1 MEKDVVLMQFSYSR
15 VDLFKRCPYHF
26 KLRYIDRLTE
36 LPNYEANSP
45 LIVGHALHTGIEKGK
60 KVMLKE
66 FYNAFPLVTNDVIN
80 EAIKLEHNLEKAEEW
95 LSDFN
100 NSFSFTGG
108 YEFIHEY
115 EINKPEFI
123 GFVDLIVKRKGTN
136 DIAIIDFKY
145 SNAIEKYKESP
156 QLQIYKYYLE
166 QEGYNVIAMGYLFLP
181 KTSIRQKKDEDLI
194 QFRKRLNVTMRKLKT
209 TCLKIEPQEMEIIY
223 FLNQCREIQEAIQ
236 EKTFNW
242 IKNPNDECFA
252 CNPRFAPEY
261 LEQLRDDK
269 GELIMTLPKNIRRE
283 KKIDER
289 PDFWIYGDSY
299 VGKSTFVDQFDDLLF
314 LNTDGNTDNT
324 TSPVINIKDEV
335 VKEGRITKRTFAWE
349 QFLSVVSELETDK
362 DSGFKAIAIDL
373 FEDLREHCR
382 IYVFDKNGWEH
393 ESDGGY
399 GKGWAMVKTEFN
411 NAIKRLKNLGYQI
424 IYISKEV
431 KSETTLKGGAVRTNF
446 IPNID
451 DKTANFTTGTVD
463 LTIRAFMNSD
473 GVRLLQLSKQ
483 RNVFG
488 GGRFNFLN
496 DTCELS
502 KDEFIQELI
511 NAQKAS
517 HAKIT
522 AKTKPIKEE
531 IKEDKSVKQTVKEET
546 KDTEEVPPGETITDK
561 EEVIEEPKRKTRKR
575 KSSTKEAVEE
585 AKAEE
590 KEETLDEKPKRTRRS
605 RRKKTE

>member
-1 MEKDVVLMQFSYSR
+1 MQFSYSR

-60 KVMLKE
+60 KAMLKE

-223 FLNQCREIQEAIQ
+223 FLNQCREIKEAIQ

-349 QFLSVVSELETDK
+349 QFLNVVSELETDK

-531 IKEDKSVKQTVKEET
+531 IKENKSVKQTIKEDT
-546 KDTEEVPPGETITDK
+546 KITEEVPPGETITDK
-561 EEVIEEPKRKTRKR
+561 EEVIEEPKRKARKR

>member
-1 MEKDVVLMQFSYSR
+1 MQFSYSR

-60 KVMLKE
+60 KAMLKE

-223 FLNQCREIQEAIQ
+223 FLNQCKEIKEAIQ

-349 QFLSVVSELETDK
+349 QFLNVVSELETDK

-585 AKAEE
+585 AKADE
-590 KEETLDEKPKRTRRS
+590 KEETLDEKPKRARRS

>member
-1 MEKDVVLMQFSYSR
+1 MQFSYSR

-36 LPNYEANSP
+36 LPNYDANSP
-45 LIVGHALHTGIEKGK
+45 LIIGHALHTGIEKGK
-60 KVMLKE
+60 KAMLKE

-95 LSDFN
+95 LSDVN
-100 NSFSFTGG
+100 NRFSFTGG

-123 GFVDLIVKRKGTN
+123 GFVDLIVKRKGKN

-223 FLNQCREIQEAIQ
+223 FLNECKEIKKAIQ

-349 QFLSVVSELETDK
+349 QFLNVVSELETDK

-522 AKTKPIKEE
+522 AKTKLIKEE

-546 KDTEEVPPGETITDK
+546 KDTEEVPPGEAITDK
-561 EEVIEEPKRKTRKR
+561 EEIIEEPKRKTRKR

>member
-1 MEKDVVLMQFSYSR
+1 MQFSYSR

-60 KVMLKE
+60 KAMLKE

-80 EAIKLEHNLEKAEEW
+80 EAIKLEHNLEKAKEW

-108 YEFIHEY
+108 YVFIHEY

-223 FLNQCREIQEAIQ
+223 FLNECKEIKEAIQ

-299 VGKSTFVDQFDDLLF
+299 VGKSTFVDKFDDLLF

-349 QFLSVVSELETDK
+349 QFLNVVSELETDK

-531 IKEDKSVKQTVKEET
+531 IKEDKSVKQTIKEDT
-546 KDTEEVPPGETITDK
+546 KITEEVPPGETITDK
-561 EEVIEEPKRKTRKR
+561 EEVIEEPKRKARKR

>member
-1 MEKDVVLMQFSYSR
+1 MQFSYSR

-36 LPNYEANSP
+36 LTNYEANSP

-60 KVMLKE
+60 KAMLKE

-223 FLNQCREIQEAIQ
+223 FLNECREIKEAIQ

-299 VGKSTFVDQFDDLLF
+299 VGKSTFVDQFDNLLF

-349 QFLSVVSELETDK
+349 QFLNVVSELETDK

-546 KDTEEVPPGETITDK
+546 KDTEEVPPDETITDK

>member
-1 MEKDVVLMQFSYSR
+1 MQFSYSR

-60 KVMLKE
+60 KAMLKE

-80 EAIKLEHNLEKAEEW
+80 EAIKLEHNLEKAKEW

-108 YEFIHEY
+108 YVFIHEY

-223 FLNQCREIQEAIQ
+223 FLNECKEIKEAIQ

-299 VGKSTFVDQFDDLLF
+299 VGKSTFVDKFDDLLF

-349 QFLSVVSELETDK
+349 QFLNVVSELETDK

-399 GKGWAMVKTEFN
+399 GKGWTMVKTEFN

-522 AKTKPIKEE
+522 AKIKPIKEE

-546 KDTEEVPPGETITDK
+546 KGTEEVPPGETITDK
-561 EEVIEEPKRKTRKR
+561 EEVIEEPKIKTRKR

>member
-1 MEKDVVLMQFSYSR
+1 MQFSYSR

-60 KVMLKE
+60 KAMLKE

-80 EAIKLEHNLEKAEEW
+80 EAIKLEHNLEKAKEW

-108 YEFIHEY
+108 YVFIHEY

-223 FLNQCREIQEAIQ
+223 FLNECKEIKEAIQ

-299 VGKSTFVDQFDDLLF
+299 VGKSTFVDKFDDLLF

-349 QFLSVVSELETDK
+349 QFLNVVSELETDK
-362 DSGFKAIAIDL
+362 NSGFKAIAIDL

-522 AKTKPIKEE
+522 AKIKPIKEE

-546 KDTEEVPPGETITDK
+546 KGTEEVPPGETITDK

>member
-1 MEKDVVLMQFSYSR
+1 MQFSYSR

-26 KLRYIDRLTE
+26 KLRYIARLTE

-60 KVMLKE
+60 KAMLKE

-80 EAIKLEHNLEKAEEW
+80 EAIKLEHNLEKAKEW

-108 YEFIHEY
+108 YVFIHEY

-223 FLNQCREIQEAIQ
+223 FLNECKEIKEAIQ

-299 VGKSTFVDQFDDLLF
+299 VGKSTFVDKFDDLLF

-349 QFLSVVSELETDK
+349 QFLNVVSELETDK

-522 AKTKPIKEE
+522 AKIKPIKEE

-546 KDTEEVPPGETITDK
+546 KGTEEVPPGETITDK

>member
-45 LIVGHALHTGIEKGK
+45 LVVGHALHTGIEKGK
-60 KVMLKE
+60 KAMLKE

-223 FLNQCREIQEAIQ
+223 FLNQCREIKEAIQ

-349 QFLSVVSELETDK
+349 QFLNVVSELETDK

-522 AKTKPIKEE
+522 AKTKPIKE
-531 IKEDKSVKQTVKEET
+531 DKSVKQTVKEET

>member
-1 MEKDVVLMQFSYSR
+1 MQFSYSR

-36 LPNYEANSP
+36 LTNYEANSP

-60 KVMLKE
+60 KAMLKE

-156 QLQIYKYYLE
+156 QLQIYKYFLE

-181 KTSIRQKKDEDLI
+181 KTSIKQKKDEDLI

-223 FLNQCREIQEAIQ
+223 FLNECREIKKVIQ

-349 QFLSVVSELETDK
+349 QFLNVVSELETDK

-522 AKTKPIKEE
+522 AKTKPIKE
-531 IKEDKSVKQTVKEET
+531 DKSVKQTVKEET
-546 KDTEEVPPGETITDK
+546 KNTEEVPPGETITDK

>member
-1 MEKDVVLMQFSYSR
+1 MQFSYSR

-60 KVMLKE
+60 KAMLKE

-80 EAIKLEHNLEKAEEW
+80 EAIKLEHNLEKAKEW

-108 YEFIHEY
+108 YVFIHEY
-115 EINKPEFI
+115 EKNKPEFI

-223 FLNQCREIQEAIQ
+223 FLNECKEIKEAIQ

-242 IKNPNDECFA
+242 IKNPYDECFA

-299 VGKSTFVDQFDDLLF
+299 VGKSTFVDKFDDLLF

-349 QFLSVVSELETDK
+349 QFLNVVSELETDK

-522 AKTKPIKEE
+522 AKIKPIKEE

-546 KDTEEVPPGETITDK
+546 KGTEEVPPGETITDK

>member
-1 MEKDVVLMQFSYSR
+1 MQFSYSR

-36 LPNYEANSP
+36 LTNYEANSP

-60 KVMLKE
+60 KAMLKE

-223 FLNQCREIQEAIQ
+223 FLNECREIKEAIQ

-349 QFLSVVSELETDK
+349 QFLNVVSELETDK

-546 KDTEEVPPGETITDK
+546 KDTEEVPPGEAITDK
-561 EEVIEEPKRKTRKR
+561 EEMIEEPKRKTRKR

>member
-1 MEKDVVLMQFSYSR
+1 MQFSYSR

-60 KVMLKE
+60 KAMLKE

-80 EAIKLEHNLEKAEEW
+80 EAIKLEHNLEKAKEW

-108 YEFIHEY
+108 YVFIHEY

-194 QFRKRLNVTMRKLKT
+194 QFKKRLNVTMRKLKT

-223 FLNQCREIQEAIQ
+223 FLNECKEIKEAIQ

-299 VGKSTFVDQFDDLLF
+299 VGKSTFVDKFDDLLF

-349 QFLSVVSELETDK
+349 QFLNVVSELETDK

-522 AKTKPIKEE
+522 AKIKPIKEE

-546 KDTEEVPPGETITDK
+546 KGTEEVPPGETITDK

>member
-1 MEKDVVLMQFSYSR
+1 MQFSYSR

-60 KVMLKE
+60 KAMLKE

-223 FLNQCREIQEAIQ
+223 FLNQCREIKEAIQ

-335 VKEGRITKRTFAWE
+335 VKEGRITKRTFSWE
-349 QFLSVVSELETDK
+349 QFLNVVSELETDK

-531 IKEDKSVKQTVKEET
+531 IKEDKSVKQTIKEDT
-546 KDTEEVPPGETITDK
+546 KITEEVPPGETITDK
-561 EEVIEEPKRKTRKR
+561 EEVIEEPKRKARKR

>member
-1 MEKDVVLMQFSYSR
+1 MQFSYSR

-36 LPNYEANSP
+36 LTNYEANSP

-60 KVMLKE
+60 KAMLKE

-223 FLNQCREIQEAIQ
+223 FLNECREIKEAIH

-349 QFLSVVSELETDK
+349 QFLNVVSELETDK

-546 KDTEEVPPGETITDK
+546 KDTEEVPPDETITDK

>member
-1 MEKDVVLMQFSYSR
+1 MQFSYSR

-60 KVMLKE
+60 KAMLKE

-223 FLNQCREIQEAIQ
+223 FLNQCREIKEAIQ

-349 QFLSVVSELETDK
+349 QFLNVVSELETDK

-531 IKEDKSVKQTVKEET
+531 IKEDKSLKQTVKEET
-546 KDTEEVPPGETITDK
+546 KDIEEVPPGETITDK
-561 EEVIEEPKRKTRKR
+561 EEMIEEPKRKARKR

>member
-1 MEKDVVLMQFSYSR
+1 MQFSYSR

-60 KVMLKE
+60 KAMLKE

-80 EAIKLEHNLEKAEEW
+80 EAIKLEHNLEKAKEW

-108 YEFIHEY
+108 YVFIHEY

-223 FLNQCREIQEAIQ
+223 FLNECKEIKEAIQ

-299 VGKSTFVDQFDDLLF
+299 VGKSTFVDKFDDLLF
-314 LNTDGNTDNT
+314 LNTDRNTDNT

-349 QFLSVVSELETDK
+349 QFLNVVSELETDK

-399 GKGWAMVKTEFN
+399 GKGWTMVKTEFN

-522 AKTKPIKEE
+522 AKIKPIKEE

-546 KDTEEVPPGETITDK
+546 KGTEEVPPGETITDK

>member
-1 MEKDVVLMQFSYSR
+1 MQFSYSR

-60 KVMLKE
+60 KAMLKE

-80 EAIKLEHNLEKAEEW
+80 EAIKLEHNLEKAKEW

-108 YEFIHEY
+108 YVFIHEY

-223 FLNQCREIQEAIQ
+223 FLNECKEIKEAIQ

-299 VGKSTFVDQFDDLLF
+299 VGKSTFVDKFDDLLF

-349 QFLSVVSELETDK
+349 QFLNVVSELETDK

-522 AKTKPIKEE
+522 AKIKPIKEE

-546 KDTEEVPPGETITDK
+546 KGTEEVPPGETITDK

-605 RRKKTE
+605 RRKKNE

>member
-60 KVMLKE
+60 KAMLKE

-80 EAIKLEHNLEKAEEW
+80 EAIKLEHNLEKAKEW

-108 YEFIHEY
+108 YVFIHEY

-223 FLNQCREIQEAIQ
+223 FLNECKEIKEAIQ

-299 VGKSTFVDQFDDLLF
+299 VGKSTFVDKFDDLLF

-349 QFLSVVSELETDK
+349 QFLNVVSELETDK

-522 AKTKPIKEE
+522 AKIKPIKEE

-546 KDTEEVPPGETITDK
+546 KGTEEVPPGETITDK

>member
-1 MEKDVVLMQFSYSR
+1 MQFSYSR

-60 KVMLKE
+60 KAMLKE

-223 FLNQCREIQEAIQ
+223 FLNQCREIKEAIQ

-349 QFLSVVSELETDK
+349 QFLNVVSELETDK

-531 IKEDKSVKQTVKEET
+531 IKEDKSLKQTVKEET
-546 KDTEEVPPGETITDK
+546 KDIEEVPPGETITDK
-561 EEVIEEPKRKTRKR
+561 EEVIEEPKRKARKR

>member
-1 MEKDVVLMQFSYSR
+1 MQFSYSR

-26 KLRYIDRLTE
+26 KLRYIDKLTE

-60 KVMLKE
+60 DAMLNE
-66 FYNAFPLVTNDVIN
+66 YFNAFPIVTDDVIN
-80 EAIKLEHNLEKAEEW
+80 EAIKLEHNLEKAETW
-95 LSDFN
+95 LAKIDTNINFYN
-100 NSFSFTGG
+100 D
-108 YEFIHEY
+108 YEFIHEFQ
-115 EINKPEFI
+115 INKPEFI
-123 GFVDLIVKRKGTN
+123 GFVDLIVKRKATN

-145 SNAIEKYKESP
+145 SNAVDKYKESP
-156 QLQIYKYYLE
+156 QLQIYKHYLE
-166 QEGYNVIAMGYLFLP
+166 EEGYNIISMGYLFLP
-181 KTSIRQKKDEDLI
+181 KSNIRQKKDESII
-194 QFRKRLNVTMRKLKT
+194 QFRNRLHQTMKKLKVT
-209 TCLKIEPQEMEIIY
+209 FIKIEPQEMDIIY
-223 FLNQCREIQEAIQ
+223 FLNECREISNAIRN
-236 EKTFNW
+236 KTFDCLE
-242 IKNPNDECFA
+242 NPKDECFA

-261 LEQLRDDK
+261 LEQLRNEE

-324 TSPVINIKDEV
+324 TSPVVYIKDEV
-335 VKEGRITKRTFAWE
+335 TKEGRITKRKFAWE
-349 QFLSVVSELETDK
+349 QFLEIISELETDTE
-362 DSGFKAIAIDL
+362 SGFKAIAIDL

-431 KSETTLKGGAVRTNF
+431 KSETTLKGGAIRTNF

-463 LTIRAFMNSD
+463 LTVRAFINGD
-473 GVRLLQLSKQ
+473 GERLLQLSKQ

-496 DTCELS
+496 DTCELN
-502 KDEFIQELI
+502 KNEFVQELVA
-511 NAQKAS
+511 AQKAS
-517 HAKIT
+517 HAKVT
-522 AKTKPIKEE
+522 SKTKKQVEPISTEIIEEKPKTKRGRKKKE
-531 IKEDKSVKQTVKEET
+531 SVEVEEAV
-546 KDTEEVPPGETITDK
+546 EQVPPGEEET

-575 KSSTKEAVEE
+575 KSSTKEVVEE
-585 AKAEE
+585 AKEE
-590 KEETLDEKPKRTRRS
+590 NETEDEPKRTRRS
-605 RRKKTE
+605 RRKNAE

>member
-1 MEKDVVLMQFSYSR
+1 MQFSYSR

-60 KVMLKE
+60 KAMLKE

-80 EAIKLEHNLEKAEEW
+80 EAIKLEHNLEKAKEW

-108 YEFIHEY
+108 YVFIHEY

-223 FLNQCREIQEAIQ
+223 FLNECKEIKEAIQ

-299 VGKSTFVDQFDDLLF
+299 VGKSTFVDKFDDLLF

-349 QFLSVVSELETDK
+349 QFLNVVSELETDK

-522 AKTKPIKEE
+522 AKIKPIKEE

-546 KDTEEVPPGETITDK
+546 KGTEEVPPGETITDK
-561 EEVIEEPKRKTRKR
+561 EEVIEEPKRKARKR

>member
-26 KLRYIDRLTE
+26 KLRYINRLTE

-60 KVMLKE
+60 KAMLKE

-223 FLNQCREIQEAIQ
+223 FLNQCREIKEAIQ

-349 QFLSVVSELETDK
+349 QFLNVVSELETDK

-531 IKEDKSVKQTVKEET
+531 IKEDKSVKQTIKEDT
-546 KDTEEVPPGETITDK
+546 KITEEVPPGETITDK
-561 EEVIEEPKRKTRKR
+561 EEVIEEPKRKARKR

>member
-1 MEKDVVLMQFSYSR
+1 MQFSYSR

-60 KVMLKE
+60 KAMLKE

-223 FLNQCREIQEAIQ
+223 FLNECREIKEAIQ

-349 QFLSVVSELETDK
+349 QFLNVVSELETDK

-496 DTCELS
+496 DTCELN
-502 KDEFIQELI
+502 KDEFVSELV

-522 AKTKPIKEE
+522 AKTKPLKEE
-531 IKEDKSVKQTVKEET
+531 VKEET
-546 KDTEEVPPGETITDK
+546 KDTDEVPPGETITDK

-590 KEETLDEKPKRTRRS
+590 KEEPLDEKPKRTRRS

>member
-1 MEKDVVLMQFSYSR
+1 MQFSYSR

-36 LPNYEANSP
+36 LTNYEANSP

-60 KVMLKE
+60 KAMLKE

-95 LSDFN
+95 FSDFN

-223 FLNQCREIQEAIQ
+223 FLNECREIKEAIQ

-349 QFLSVVSELETDK
+349 QFLNVVSELETDK

-546 KDTEEVPPGETITDK
+546 KDTEEVPPDETITDK

>member
-1 MEKDVVLMQFSYSR
+1 MQFSYSR

-26 KLRYIDRLTE
+26 KLRYIERLTE
-36 LPNYEANSP
+36 LTNYEANSP

-60 KVMLKE
+60 KAMLKE

-223 FLNQCREIQEAIQ
+223 FLNECREIKEAIQ

-349 QFLSVVSELETDK
+349 QFLNVVSELETDK

-590 KEETLDEKPKRTRRS
+590 KEEPLDEKPKRTRRS

>member
-36 LPNYEANSP
+36 LTNYEANSP

-60 KVMLKE
+60 KAMLKE

-223 FLNQCREIQEAIQ
+223 FLNECREIKEAIQ

-349 QFLSVVSELETDK
+349 QFLNVVSELETDK

-546 KDTEEVPPGETITDK
+546 KDTEEVPPDETITDK

>member
-1 MEKDVVLMQFSYSR
+1 MQFSYSR

-60 KVMLKE
+60 KAMLKE

-223 FLNQCREIQEAIQ
+223 FLNQCREIKEAIQ

-349 QFLSVVSELETDK
+349 QFLNVVSELETDK

-531 IKEDKSVKQTVKEET
+531 IKEDKSVKQTIKEDT
-546 KDTEEVPPGETITDK
+546 KITEEVPPGETITDK
-561 EEVIEEPKRKTRKR
+561 EEVIEEPKRK
-575 KSSTKEAVEE
+575 S
-585 AKAEE
+585 
-590 KEETLDEKPKRTRRS
+590 
-605 RRKKTE
+605 KKKKIIN

>member
-1 MEKDVVLMQFSYSR
+1 MQFSYSR

-60 KVMLKE
+60 KAMLKE

-223 FLNQCREIQEAIQ
+223 FLNQCREIKEAIQ

-349 QFLSVVSELETDK
+349 QFLNVVSELETDK

-531 IKEDKSVKQTVKEET
+531 IKEDKSVKQTIKEDT
-546 KDTEEVPPGETITDK
+546 KITEEVPPGETITDK
-561 EEVIEEPKRKTRKR
+561 EEVIEEPKRKARKR

-605 RRKKTE
+605 RRKKLNNKLE

>member
-36 LPNYEANSP
+36 LTNYEANSP

-60 KVMLKE
+60 KAMLKE

-136 DIAIIDFKY
+136 DIVIIDFKY

-223 FLNQCREIQEAIQ
+223 FLNECREIKEAIQ

-349 QFLSVVSELETDK
+349 QFLNVVSELETDK

>member
-60 KVMLKE
+60 KAMLKE

-80 EAIKLEHNLEKAEEW
+80 EAIKLEHNLEKAKEW

-108 YEFIHEY
+108 YVFIHEY

-223 FLNQCREIQEAIQ
+223 FLNECKEIKEAIQ

-299 VGKSTFVDQFDDLLF
+299 VGKSTFVDKFDDLLF

-349 QFLSVVSELETDK
+349 QFLNVVSELETDK

-522 AKTKPIKEE
+522 AKIKPIKEE

-546 KDTEEVPPGETITDK
+546 KGTEEVPPGETITDK

-605 RRKKTE
+605 RRKKNE

>member
-1 MEKDVVLMQFSYSR
+1 MQFSYSR

-60 KVMLKE
+60 KAMLKE

-223 FLNQCREIQEAIQ
+223 FLNECKEIKKAIQ

-349 QFLSVVSELETDK
+349 QFLNVVSELETDK

-590 KEETLDEKPKRTRRS
+590 KEEPLDEKPKRTRRS

>member
-1 MEKDVVLMQFSYSR
+1 
-15 VDLFKRCPYHF
+15 
-26 KLRYIDRLTE
+26 
-36 LPNYEANSP
+36 
-45 LIVGHALHTGIEKGK
+45 
-60 KVMLKE
+60 MLKE

-80 EAIKLEHNLEKAEEW
+80 EAIKLEHNLEKAKEW

-108 YEFIHEY
+108 YVFIHEY

-223 FLNQCREIQEAIQ
+223 FLNECKEIKEAIQ

-299 VGKSTFVDQFDDLLF
+299 VGKSTFVDKFDDLLF

-349 QFLSVVSELETDK
+349 QFLNVVSELETDK

-399 GKGWAMVKTEFN
+399 GKGWTMVKTEFN

-522 AKTKPIKEE
+522 AKIKPIKEE

-546 KDTEEVPPGETITDK
+546 KGTEEVPPGETITDK

>member
-1 MEKDVVLMQFSYSR
+1 MQFSYSR

-60 KVMLKE
+60 KAMLRE
-66 FYNAFPLVTNDVIN
+66 FYNAFPLVSNDVIN

-223 FLNQCREIQEAIQ
+223 FLNQCREIKEAIQ

-349 QFLSVVSELETDK
+349 QFLNVVSELETDK

-496 DTCELS
+496 DTCELN
-502 KDEFIQELI
+502 KDEFVSELV

-522 AKTKPIKEE
+522 AKTKPLKEE
-531 IKEDKSVKQTVKEET
+531 VKEET

>member
-36 LPNYEANSP
+36 LTNYEANSP

-60 KVMLKE
+60 KAMLKE

-223 FLNQCREIQEAIQ
+223 FLNQCREIKEAIQ

-349 QFLSVVSELETDK
+349 QFLNVVSELETDK

-531 IKEDKSVKQTVKEET
+531 IKEDKSVKQTIKEDT
-546 KDTEEVPPGETITDK
+546 KITEEVPPGETITDK
-561 EEVIEEPKRKTRKR
+561 EEVIEEPKRKARKR

>member
-60 KVMLKE
+60 KAMLKE

-80 EAIKLEHNLEKAEEW
+80 EAIKLEHNLEKAKEW

-108 YEFIHEY
+108 YVFIHEY

-223 FLNQCREIQEAIQ
+223 FLNECKEIKEAIQ

-299 VGKSTFVDQFDDLLF
+299 VGKSTFVDKFDDLLF

-349 QFLSVVSELETDK
+349 QFLNVVSELETDK

-399 GKGWAMVKTEFN
+399 GKGWTMVKTEFN

-511 NAQKAS
+511 NAQKSS

-522 AKTKPIKEE
+522 AKIKPIKEE

-546 KDTEEVPPGETITDK
+546 KGTEEVPPGETITDK

>member
-1 MEKDVVLMQFSYSR
+1 MQFSYSR

-60 KVMLKE
+60 KAMLKE

-80 EAIKLEHNLEKAEEW
+80 EAIKLEHNLEKAKEW

-108 YEFIHEY
+108 YVFIHEY

-223 FLNQCREIQEAIQ
+223 FLNECKEIKEAIQ

-299 VGKSTFVDQFDDLLF
+299 VGKSTFVDKFDDLLF

-349 QFLSVVSELETDK
+349 QFLNVVSELETDK

-522 AKTKPIKEE
+522 AKIKPIKEE

-546 KDTEEVPPGETITDK
+546 KGTEEVPPGETITDK

-590 KEETLDEKPKRTRRS
+590 KEETLDEKSKRTRRS

>member
-1 MEKDVVLMQFSYSR
+1 MQFSYSR

-26 KLRYIDRLTE
+26 KLRYINRLTE

-60 KVMLKE
+60 KAMLKE

-223 FLNQCREIQEAIQ
+223 FLNQCREIKEAIQ

-349 QFLSVVSELETDK
+349 QFLNVVSELETDK

-531 IKEDKSVKQTVKEET
+531 IKEDKSVKQTIKEDT
-546 KDTEEVPPGETITDK
+546 KITEEVPPGETITDK
-561 EEVIEEPKRKTRKR
+561 EEVIEEPKRKARKR

>member
-1 MEKDVVLMQFSYSR
+1 MQFSYSR

-60 KVMLKE
+60 KAMLKE

-80 EAIKLEHNLEKAEEW
+80 EAIKLEHNLEKAKEW

-108 YEFIHEY
+108 YVFIHEY

-223 FLNQCREIQEAIQ
+223 FLNECKEIKEAIQ

-299 VGKSTFVDQFDDLLF
+299 VGKSTFVDKFDDLLF

-349 QFLSVVSELETDK
+349 QFLNVVSELETDK

-373 FEDLREHCR
+373 LEDLREHCR

-399 GKGWAMVKTEFN
+399 GKGWTMVKTEFN

-522 AKTKPIKEE
+522 AKIKPIKEE

-546 KDTEEVPPGETITDK
+546 KGTEEVPPGETITDK